1 MRPVFLGEES
11 RVRVMGPVLGIAVVL
26 GCLIAM
32 PASVVWAAVAASR
45 WLARNV
51 GSGVLPIAGGLGV
64 AVLVIA
70 AWVFL
75 FKLVLTGF
83 ETRMALGRRPLRS
96 LRARFGIGLGIPELA
111 RRLAINENELRTH
124 SPRYEQ
130 VTLKKR
136 SGGVR
141 VLDVPDDQTKA
152 LQRRILRLLLARLKA
167 HPAAH
172 AYERKRS
179 IATNAARHV
188 KQQVIVKMDIVDF
201 FNRTGSDRVERYFRA
216 IGWSREAAQCLTRVV
231 TYNGGLPQGAPTS
244 PRLANLVNIG
254 LDHAITKRASRLHGT
269 YTRYAD
275 DITIS
280 FPEDWP
286 SRMRGI
292 IYQVRALAKAHG
304 YRLHG
309 RPKLGTYRRH
319 QRQQVCGVVV
329 NDKLSLPRALRRRL
343 RAIRHRLSQGRDA
356 SLTAAQLDG
365 WSAYEK
371 MITVPAAART
381 WKPRLRRR
389 GTDRHLDE

>member
-1 MRPVFLGEES
+1 MRAVGQIFA
-11 RVRVMGPVLGIAVVL
+11 VVLVL
-26 GCLIAM
+26 GCLVGV
-32 PASVVWAAVAASR
+32 PASVAWTAVAASR

-51 GSGVLPIAGGLGV
+51 ETGILPTAGGLGV
-64 AVLVIA
+64 AALVIA

-75 FKLVLTGF
+75 FKVVFTGF
-83 ETRMALGRRPLRS
+83 QTRRALGRRPLRS
-96 LRARFGIGLGIPELA
+96 LRARLGLGLGMPELA
-111 RRLAINENELRTH
+111 RRLMIAETELQTH
-124 SPRYEQ
+124 VAHYEK

-141 VLDVPDDQTKA
+141 VLAVPDEQTKA
-152 LQRRILRLLLARLKA
+152 LQRKVLRLLLAHLKA

-179 IATNAARHV
+179 IASNAAPHV
-188 KQQVIVKMDIVDF
+188 GQQVVVKMDIVEF
-201 FNRTGSDRVERYFRA
+201 FNHTRSDRVERYFRA
-216 IGWSREAAQCLTRVV
+216 IGWNREAAQCLVRLV
-231 TYNGGLPQGAPTS
+231 THNGGLPQGAPTS

-254 LDHAITKRASRLHGT
+254 LDYGITKRAVRLHGT

-292 IYQVRALAKAHG
+292 IYQVRALAKANG

-309 RPKLGTYRRH
+309 KPKLGTYRRH

-329 NDKLSLPRALRRRL
+329 NDKLNLPRALRRRL
-343 RAIRHRLSQGRDA
+343 RAARHRLAQGKKS
-356 SLTAAQLDG
+356 SLTATQLEG
-365 WSAYEK
+365 WSAYEN
-371 MITVPAAART
+371 MIRVPIVPST
-381 WKPRLRRR
+381 WRPRRRRR
-389 GTDRHLDE
+389 GTGRHLDE